1 MLKEDALSV
10 QYVREC
16 LSGPGNDAP
25 VVIGGVVQVWYLSDA
40 PSQQMLLSR
49 HAGACHSSPFLEALP
64 QHLRT
69 PHAVCRVSWDLG
81 VEASLDRASPS
92 WQLPCQVRCLCS
104 LISRPFTST
113 CGYHSMNRHRN
124 PHQSCTSASSNTG
137 IACVYILILCMHQ
150 LKMWPCHA
158 TDVRLFPFHTTDT
171 ALPELEPG
179 SWRDLISG
187 SASSGSGA
195 DANRPRERTAGILLS
210 EPHFTAVRCPLPSR
224 LKDGMPKGASPKGHV
239 HKCCCLRF
247 QWRAGLE
254 LSLCTACCAEAKTLV
269 FIKLS
274 SSLLH
279 DRRATGLSP

>member
-113 CGYHSMNRHRN
+113 CGYHSMIQA
-124 PHQSCTSASSNTG
+124 PQSTP
-137 IACVYILILCMHQ
+137 IMY
-150 LKMWPCHA
+150 
-158 TDVRLFPFHTTDT
+158 
-171 ALPELEPG
+171 
-179 SWRDLISG
+179 
-187 SASSGSGA
+187 
-195 DANRPRERTAGILLS
+195 
-210 EPHFTAVRCPLPSR
+210 
-224 LKDGMPKGASPKGHV
+224 
-239 HKCCCLRF
+239 
-247 QWRAGLE
+247 
-254 LSLCTACCAEAKTLV
+254 LSLIQYWHCMRVHIDSVHAPA
-269 FIKLS
+269 
-274 SSLLH
+274 
-279 DRRATGLSP
+279 